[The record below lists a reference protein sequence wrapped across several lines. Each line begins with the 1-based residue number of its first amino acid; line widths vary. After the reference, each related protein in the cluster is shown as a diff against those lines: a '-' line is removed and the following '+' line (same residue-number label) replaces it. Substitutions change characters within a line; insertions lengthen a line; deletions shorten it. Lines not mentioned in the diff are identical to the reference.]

1 MMCFNAE
8 SVRDSRRRARSLLFG
23 LAVSALALGQRC
35 VPIQPQA
42 CVPELADDDHV
53 LAVGRPAVT
62 VFEYANFE
70 CSHCGKFAR
79 ETWPTLRQEYV
90 DTGKVRWI
98 ARHRPFRSAYAPV
111 GVAAQASECAADQG
125 AFWEYRELV
134 YANQADLSVAALKSY
149 AVELA
154 LDTQAFDACLDGQ
167 VKAAEID
174 AERAAAEALGVCCT
188 PYFFVDGRPFAGF
201 RTVEEFRTIL
211 DAALA
216 AAGAD

>member
-1 MMCFNAE
+1 MCFSTGNVVC
-8 SVRDSRRRARSLLFG
+8 SKRRARLLLFG
-23 LAVSALALGQRC
+23 LAASASALGQRC
-35 VPIQPQA
+35 VPVQPQA
-42 CVPELADDDHV
+42 CVPEVTDDDHV
-53 LAVGRPAVT
+53 LAVGQPAVT
-62 VFEYANFE
+62 VFEYSNFQ
-70 CSHCGKFAR
+70 CSHCGQFAR
-79 ETWPTLRQEYV
+79 ETWATIRQEYV

-134 YANQADLSVAALKSY
+134 YANQADLSVATLKSY
-149 AVELA
+149 AVDLG
-154 LDTQAFDACLDGQ
+154 LDVQAFDACLDGQ

-174 AERAAAEALGVCCT
+174 AERVAADALGVCCT
-188 PYFFVDGRPFAGF
+188 PYFFVDGQPFTGF

-216 AAGAD
+216 AGGAY

>member
-1 MMCFNAE
+1 MCSNGE
-8 SVRDSRRRARSLLFG
+8 SKGVTRRCTRVLLFG
-23 LAVSALALGQRC
+23 LAASALTLGQRC
-35 VPIQPQA
+35 LPIKPQ
-42 CVPELADDDHV
+42 VGTPELADDDHV
-53 LAVGRPAVT
+53 LAVGQPAVT
-62 VFEYANFE
+62 VFEFTNFE
-70 CSHCGKFAR
+70 CPHCGQFAR
-79 ETWPTLRQEYV
+79 ETWPTIRQEYV

-134 YANQADLSVAALKSY
+134 YANQGDLSVAALKSY
-149 AVELA
+149 AVNLD
-154 LDTQAFDACLDGQ
+154 LDTPAFDACLDSQ

-174 AERAAAEALGVCCT
+174 AERLAGQALGVCCT
-188 PYFFVDGRPFAGF
+188 PYYFVDGKPFPGF
-201 RTVEEFRTIL
+201 HTIEEFRGEL